1 VNEKVERE
9 CPVCGLIYDA
19 DPVRLKFGRRT
30 TCSRRCSYELRAREH
45 RQSEERECAVCGNV
59 FYRSPAQIAKVK
71 HGALTCSRECA
82 YQTRKR
88 VVTSPYVLTAV
99 YDRRAAGKK
108 AWETRRANPKPY
120 PDAARLKAAANLAQN
135 VEKLG
140 RVSKFELEAA
150 DVFRRLGFLVNQS
163 VAVRNPDGTFLTVF
177 DIVIPNR
184 RMVVECHGTYWHGGR
199 WSWDTPNATQVKN
212 LRYEQRK
219 LAVAR
224 SVGYDLRLLWEH
236 EFRQDPTGACLAVVR

>member
-1 VNEKVERE
+1 MR
-9 CPVCGLIYDA
+9 
-19 DPVRLKFGRRT
+19 RL
-30 TCSRRCSYELRAREH
+30 
-45 RQSEERECAVCGNV
+45 
-59 FYRSPAQIAKVK
+59 
-71 HGALTCSRECA
+71 
-82 YQTRKR
+82 RKR
-88 VVTSPYVLTAV
+88 VLSKPRSDREGEARRAHLQSRMRLPDAQARRHFPYVLTAV